1 MLEHLRKYKEEHGDC
16 LVPGRFALNPPLGKW
31 VNNQRT
37 SYTRMLN
44 GMKQPNSMMEER
56 ISLLNQM
63 GFAWVVVEHG
73 SKWLEMFEDL
83 KKYKETHGHCSVP
96 AKHPSTKRLAL
107 WVQTQRHYY
116 SEMKKG
122 ISTPMTAERTD
133 LLAYRRMLNGEKSN
147 MTEERISLLSRLG
160 FVWVVEYYDKWPD
173 MFEEI
178 VLVLFGRCVKIT
190 GMRCW
195 MIRGN
200 AKRNMAIISF
210 PEKMPQ
216 TDHLD
221 IEYSVKDKHIRECL
235 IGRGEATG

>member
-16 LVPGRFALNPPLGKW
+16 LVPGRFALNPSLGKW

-73 SKWLEMFEDL
+73 SKWLEMFEEL

-133 LLAYRRMLNGEKSN
+133 LLNS
-147 MTEERISLLSRLG
+147 IG
-160 FVWVVEYYDKWPD
+160 FVWKVRKDNWHEMLDDSRKCQEEYGDY
-173 MFEEI
+173 
-178 VLVLFGRCVKIT
+178 LVPGK
-190 GMRCW
+190 
-195 MIRGN
+195 N
-200 AKRNMAIISF
+200 APNRS
-210 PEKMPQ
+210 
-216 TDHLD
+216 LG
-221 IEYSVKDKHIRECL
+221 Y
-235 IGRGEATG
+235 